1 MNIKNFKIIHY
12 LFKSIYFNFS
22 LLFCINIIIKDL
34 NYGYRSY
41 NISTSKIDW
50 AKYELEIQIKKL
62 IILEIFFFLKIKK
75 G

>member
-1 MNIKNFKIIHY
+1 MNIKKILKLSTIY
-12 LFKSIYFNFS
+12 LSPFILIFS

-62 IILEIFFFLKIKK
+62 IIILEIFFF
-75 G
+75 